1 MPVFG
6 ATGAIGRLVSQRL
19 RRFSDVQPELYVM
32 SQPARGSG
40 SGSFHRSCTRCRMDR
55 RRVIESVI
63 KTQRYPSLF
72 KVALFNEIVERLT

>member
-1 MPVFG
+1 M
-6 ATGAIGRLVSQRL
+6 SQRL

-40 SGSFHRSCTRCRMDR
+40 SVFHRSCTRCRMDR

>member
-1 MPVFG
+1 
-6 ATGAIGRLVSQRL
+6 
-19 RRFSDVQPELYVM
+19 M
-32 SQPARGSG
+32 SCPSRAAAAAA
-40 SGSFHRSCTRCRMDR
+40 FHRSCTRCRMDR

>member
-1 MPVFG
+1 MCS
-6 ATGAIGRLVSQRL
+6 RNS
-19 RRFSDVQPELYVM
+19 M
-32 SQPARGSG
+32 SCPSRAAAAAAAA
-40 SGSFHRSCTRCRMDR
+40 FHRSCTRCRMDR

>member
-1 MPVFG
+1 
-6 ATGAIGRLVSQRL
+6 
-19 RRFSDVQPELYVM
+19 VQPELYVM
-32 SQPARGSG
+32 SKPGRGSG
-40 SGSFHRSCTRCRMDR
+40 SVPQVLYRCRMDR

>member
-1 MPVFG
+1 MHIHLLPK
-6 ATGAIGRLVSQRL
+6 
-19 RRFSDVQPELYVM
+19 LYVM
-32 SQPARGSG
+32 SKRAAAAAA
-40 SGSFHRSCTRCRMDR
+40 FHRSCTRCRMDR